1 MAQGA
6 DDLRAVIGQVQA
18 LRRAQRYFEADTLI
32 GAALLR
38 FPDDPVLAFF
48 RAQTRYELGH
58 PASDLFAR
66 AAALD
71 PANPDARR
79 NLALALVSEGQAA
92 VARDWLE
99 AELRDRPDWQDGLK
113 ALATLNWTH
122 GARVHFADH
131 YAPACRAVPQRLDLW
146 LAWFRM
152 VAQARD
158 WLPALTIL
166 DEAERHHGSAPA
178 ILACRLFVAVESNNE
193 QTAPALLAQTAHIR
207 GDVTSLC
214 RIRHALRTGDPRA
227 AEAEALPLVG
237 TPSAPLYWPYLSL
250 AWRLL
255 GDERWLWL
263 EQPDTLVRALD
274 SDMAKAERDELAALL
289 RTLHT
294 AQAPYIEQSVR
305 GGTQTDRSVL
315 LRHEE
320 PLQRLKARMQEV
332 IAEYVAALPPADPAH
347 PLLSAQRQGPF
358 LIEGSWSVR
367 LERQGFNVP
376 HTHAMGWLSTA
387 FYVSLPEAMGEEPA
401 GFIEFGAPPPELG
414 LSLEAY
420 RRIKPEPG
428 RLAVFPS
435 TSWHGTVPF
444 DDGERLVVAFDIK
457 RPQQAPVCQA
467 APRR

>member
-1 MAQGA
+1 MAQGR
-6 DDLRAVIGQVQA
+6 DDLRAVIGQVQT
-18 LRRAQRYFEADTLI
+18 LRRSQCYPEADALI
-32 GAALLR
+32 GRALVR
-38 FPDDPVLAFF
+38 FPDDPVLTFF
-48 RAQTRYELGH
+48 LAQTRYELGH
-58 PASDLFAR
+58 PAADLFAR
-66 AAALD
+66 AATLD
-71 PANPDARR
+71 PANLDARR
-79 NLALALVSEGQAA
+79 NRALALVSEGQAA
-92 VARDWLE
+92 DARDWLE
-99 AELRDRPDWQDGLK
+99 SELRERPDWQDGLK

-122 GARVHFADH
+122 GARAHFADH
-131 YAPACRAVPQRLDLW
+131 YAPACRALPQRLDLW
-146 LAWFRM
+146 MAWFRM
-152 VAQARD
+152 VVQARD
-158 WLPALTIL
+158 WPHALTIL
-166 DEAERHHGSAPA
+166 DEAEHYHGSAPA
-178 ILACRLFVAVESNNE
+178 ILACRLFVAVESHDDE
-193 QTAPALLAQTAHIR
+193 AAPALLAQTAHIR

-250 AWRLL
+250 AWQLM
-255 GDERWLWL
+255 GDDRWLWL
-263 EQPDTLVRALD
+263 DRPDALVQALD
-274 SDMAKAERDELAALL
+274 SGIGAGELDELAALL

-315 LRHEE
+315 LRHE
-320 PLQRLKARMQEV
+320 PTLQQLKARMLEV
-332 IAEYVAALPPADPAH
+332 IADYVAALPPADPTH
-347 PLLSAQRQGPF
+347 PLLSARRDGPF

-387 FYVSLPEAMGEEPA
+387 FYVSLPEAMGPEPA

-444 DDGERLVVAFDIK
+444 DDGERLVVAFDIR
-457 RPQQAPVCQA
+457 RPH
-467 APRR
+467 